1 MGIRSSGPGAR
12 ISAGVLART
21 NGAASP
27 RLQELSREIKAW
39 PDDGGFG
46 RENFKN
52 LQPVYRKAGAV
63 KADPDVGRVIETR
76 FVKVVKW
83 QK

>member
-1 MGIRSSGPGAR
+1 
-12 ISAGVLART
+12 VLART

-52 LQPVYRKAGAV
+52 LQPEYRKAGAV
-63 KADPDVGRVIETR
+63 KADPDLGRVIETR
-76 FVKVVKW
+76 FVEQALKELK
-83 QK
+83 